1 MYELKSFLTT
11 LDTNHSVTVRMQTTN
26 RSFNPAASVFYSQA
40 SHTTRH
46 EQIRFVRPNDQ
57 LVDQYEFIC
66 QMFRSDAIK
75 DKLWYLILYFTYI
88 CEAWLPQTFFG
99 ILRFP

>member
-1 MYELKSFLTT
+1 
-11 LDTNHSVTVRMQTTN
+11 MQTIN
-26 RSFNPAASVFYSQA
+26 RCFNPEASVFYSQV

-57 LVDQYEFIC
+57 LVDQYEFIR

-75 DKLWYLILYFTYI
+75 DKLWYLILYFTYFDSFG
-88 CEAWLPQTFFG
+88 LLSTFCG
-99 ILRFP
+99 IIRVP